1 MSKDHIEVRGAE
13 EHNLKDVDV
22 SIPREELTVVTGLSG
37 SGKSSLAFETVYA
50 EGQRRYIESLSAY
63 ARNFLGQMDKPQ
75 VENVEGLSPAISIDQ
90 KNAANNPRSTVGTVT
105 ELHDYLRLL
114 YARVGTPHCPE
125 CGREVGEQSASNMV
139 SRIVALPEGT
149 KAKIAAPVVRD
160 QKGAFEDRFDDL
172 VSEGYARVEVD
183 GESYDL
189 TMDRPDLDEN
199 YDHTIDVIVDRVK
212 VRSDARSRITDSV
225 ETALEKGSGVL
236 KVILPNPP
244 EDIELGGASVR
255 SVGDLAGDGESEDGD
270 AEGDD
275 RLVVE
280 MSEALA
286 CTHCNIDISEIE
298 TRSFSFNS
306 PYGACPSCEGIG
318 STKEVS
324 EDLVIEDASKPLK
337 HVFEPWSYNR
347 TYYSRQLDNVAEHF
361 GVDLSTPFEDLD
373 PDIRRQFLYGTDD
386 VVHFEWTTKNGTREK
401 TERFEGVIPNLER
414 RHVETDSDRA
424 REHIEEY
431 MAVTTCPDC
440 EGTRLKAESRAVLV
454 NGTAITAVNEM
465 SIGDAL
471 DHFEGMEADLSD
483 RDRKIAA
490 EILKEIRARLGFMCE
505 VGLDYLTLDRE
516 ASTLSGGE
524 SQRIRLATQIG
535 SGLVGV
541 LYVLDEPSIGLH
553 QRDNDRLL
561 NTLAE
566 LRDLGN
572 TLLVVEH
579 DTETM
584 RRADNII
591 DMGPGP
597 GKRGGEIVVNGD
609 FDEIVESEES
619 VTGKYLAGE
628 RAIPVP
634 ETRRVPDHR
643 EGTDGASGDDG
654 PASRDPGESITVR
667 GARQHNLDDLDVD
680 LPVGCFTAITGVSGS
695 GKSTLMHDILY
706 KGLARRMNDNTS
718 VDPGD
723 HDDIEGLEHVETV
736 RLIDQSPIGRT
747 PRSNPATYTNVFDHI
762 RELFAETSL
771 AKQRGYEKGRFSFN
785 VKGGRCEECGGQG
798 TVTIDMNFLSDVH
811 VDCESCGGARYNDE
825 TLDVTYKDATIA
837 DVLGMSVDEAHDFF
851 ESHPQIRRRLKLL
864 KDVGLGYMRLGQP
877 STTLSGGEAQRVKLA
892 EELGKKDSGE
902 TLYLLDEPTTG
913 LHPED
918 ERKLID
924 VLHRLTDDGNT
935 VVVIEHELDL
945 VKNADY
951 IVDLGP
957 EGGEN
962 GGEVVATGTPEA
974 VARTEESHTGRY
986 LRDLLPAVD
995 LEGPRSDRAVVAAE
1009 ADGEQATGTGDD

>member
-1 MSKDHIEVRGAE
+1 MSKEYIEVRGAE
-13 EHNLKDVDV
+13 EHNLKDLDV
-22 SIPREELTVVTGLSG
+22 RIPREELTVVTGLSG

-90 KNAANNPRSTVGTVT
+90 KAAANNPRSTVGTVT

-125 CGREVGEQSASNMV
+125 CGREVGEQSAGNMV
-139 SRIVALPEGT
+139 DRILELPEGT

-160 QKGAFEDRFDDL
+160 QKGAFEDLFDDL
-172 VSEGYARVEVD
+172 VGEGYSRVEVD
-183 GESYDL
+183 GEPFDL

-199 YDHTIDVIVDRVK
+199 YDHTVDVIVDRVK
-212 VRSDARSRITDSV
+212 VAPDARSRITDSV
-225 ETALEKGSGVL
+225 ETALEEADGVL
-236 KVILPNPP
+236 KVILPDPP
-244 EDIELGGASVR
+244 ADARLGGATAR
-255 SVGDLAGDGESEDGD
+255 STGDLADDGGRE
-270 AEGDD
+270 

-280 MSEALA
+280 FSEDLA
-286 CTHCNIDISEIE
+286 CTHCGIDISEVE

-306 PYGACPSCEGIG
+306 PHGACPECEGIG
-318 STKEVS
+318 ETKEVDP
-324 EDLVIEDASKPLK
+324 DLVVQDPDKPLK

-347 TYYSRQLDNVAEHF
+347 SYYRTRLDSVAAHF
-361 GVDLSTPFEDLD
+361 GVSLETPFAELPADV
-373 PDIRRQFLYGTDD
+373 REAFLWGTDED
-386 VVHFEWTTKNGTREK
+386 VVFQRQTKNGTRRKEK
-401 TERFEGVIPNLER
+401 PFEGVIPNLER
-414 RHVETDSDRA
+414 RYVETDSEGT
-424 REHIEEY
+424 REHIEDY
-431 MAVTTCPDC
+431 MAVTTCPAC

-454 NGTAITAVNEM
+454 DGTAITEINRM

-471 DHFEGMEADLSD
+471 DHFEDLETALST
-483 RDRKIAA
+483 RDRKIAE

-505 VGLDYLTLDRE
+505 VGLEYLTLDRE
-516 ASTLSGGE
+516 AATLSGGE

-561 NTLAE
+561 NTLEE

-584 RRADNII
+584 RRADTII

-597 GKRGGEIVVNGD
+597 GKRGGEIVVNGPYEEVVAS
-609 FDEIVESEES
+609 DESI
-619 VTGKYLAGE
+619 TGDYLAGD
-628 RAIPVP
+628 RVIPVP
-634 ETRRVPDHR
+634 ESRREPD
-643 EGTDGASGDDG
+643 GNLT
-654 PASRDPGESITVR
+654 IR
-667 GARQHNLDDLDVD
+667 GARQHNLKDVD
-680 LPVGCFTAITGVSGS
+680 VSLPLGCFTAIAGVSGS
-695 GKSTLMHDILY
+695 GKSTLMHEVLY

-723 HDDIEGLEHVETV
+723 HDAIEGIDRIETV

-747 PRSNPATYTNVFDHI
+747 PRSNPATYTNVFDYI
-762 RELFAETSL
+762 RELFAGTKL
-771 AKQRGYEKGRFSFN
+771 AQQRGYKKGRFSFN
-785 VKGGRCEECGGQG
+785 VKGGRCEACGGQG
-798 TVTIDMNFLSDVH
+798 TVKIDMNFLSDVH
-811 VDCESCGGARYNDE
+811 VPCEECGGARYNDE
-825 TLDVTYKDATIA
+825 TLDVTYRGKTIA
-837 DVLGMSVDEAHDFF
+837 DVLDMSVAEAHEFF
-851 ESHPQIRRRLKLL
+851 ESHSQIRRRLELL

-892 EELGKKDSGE
+892 EELGKKDTGD

-945 VKNADY
+945 VKNADH

-957 EGGEN
+957 EGGER
-962 GGEVVATGTPEA
+962 GGEVVATGTPET
-974 VARTEESHTGRY
+974 VARIDESHTGRY
-986 LRDLLPAVD
+986 LRDLLPDVD
-995 LEGPRSDRAVVAAE
+995 LDGPRSDREVAPPAP
-1009 ADGEQATGTGDD
+1009 GDD